1 MSKSEK
7 VHSSVM
13 FLLITFLYGIFST
26 SSMDSTS
33 ELNSAFLYSHIAF
46 LQKYIFLI
54 ILALFANFEV
64 KPGQIG
70 SKKQKKHIFVNVEDG
85 QERLF
90 LSFDSSITILRSNP
104 AVSFP
109 WI

>member
-1 MSKSEK
+1 
-7 VHSSVM
+7 
-13 FLLITFLYGIFST
+13 
-26 SSMDSTS
+26 MDSTS

-70 SKKQKKHIFVNVEDG
+70 SKKQKNTFCKCGGRSRASIFE
-85 QERLF
+85 L
-90 LSFDSSITILRSNP
+90 
-104 AVSFP
+104 
-109 WI
+109 